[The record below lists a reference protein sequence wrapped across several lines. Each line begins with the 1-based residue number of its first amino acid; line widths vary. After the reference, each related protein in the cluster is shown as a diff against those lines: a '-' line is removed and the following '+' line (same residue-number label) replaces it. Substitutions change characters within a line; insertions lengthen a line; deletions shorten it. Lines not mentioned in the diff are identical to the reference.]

1 MNLFEVDWQIEGSS
15 SDGYFC
21 IYIDGGEYFFQ
32 DIKYAD
38 TSGTFKAYLNEEE
51 HLIGFY
57 VKKWSGNSPT
67 LRITKIQY
75 NEMDALTEVTWNI
88 DGTPVE
94 LIDGALVLT
103 PANSL
108 EALGTIPET
117 TSEPLPVPF
126 SFNWEVSSEYDYD
139 FFEVY
144 LDDILVLRTSGLD
157 EGTLSGFMTD
167 EEHTLKFAY
176 VKDSSYG
183 EYDDLARVWN
193 VNVGGQDWLPDGG
206 WTLGGDVEPTFQ
218 EGKIVLACGDDETS
232 WAERIYAPPE
242 SPLQSNVRIR
252 HLRDELQLDQVS
264 VEALDTFFVDV
275 VVERFDTD
283 SLEWALVVPSEISG
297 RLESYD
303 EGDFAE
309 ISASTVFEHPDGFF
323 RLLQK
328 VSASPGTYYLKT
340 TATVGNIT
348 QIERLKIKAKLN
360 L

>member
-1 MNLFEVDWQIEGSS
+1 MNLFEVDWEIEGAS

-32 DIKYAD
+32 DIKYAN
-38 TSGTFKAYLNEEE
+38 TSGTFKAYLSDEE

-57 VKKWSGNSPT
+57 IKKWSGDSPT
-67 LRITKIQY
+67 LRMAKIQY
-75 NEMDALTEVTWNI
+75 DETDYLTEITWNI

-108 EALGTIPET
+108 EALGTLPET
-117 TSEPLPVPF
+117 TSEPLPLPV
-126 SFNWEVSSEYDYD
+126 SFDWEVSSEYDYD
-139 FFEVY
+139 FFEFYV
-144 LDDILVLRTSGLD
+144 DDILALRTSGLD
-157 EGTLSGFMTD
+157 NGAFSGSLSD
-167 EEHTLKFAY
+167 EEHTLRFRYA
-176 VKDSSYG
+176 KDSSYG

-193 VNVGGQDWLPDGG
+193 VDVGDEEWLLDENWILDGD
-206 WTLGGDVEPTFQ
+206 TPPVFS
-218 EGKIVLACGDDETS
+218 EGKIVLSCDDDETS
-232 WAERIYAPPE
+232 WAERTYMPPE
-242 SPLQSNVRIR
+242 PPSQSNVRIR
-252 HLRDELQLDQVS
+252 YLRDELQIDQVS

-275 VVERFDTD
+275 VVERFD
-283 SLEWALVVPSEISG
+283 SGSAWNSVIPSEVSG

-303 EGDFAE
+303 EGDFGG
-309 ISASTVFEHPDGFF
+309 ISESAAFEHPDGFF

-328 VSASPGTYYLKT
+328 VTSPPGTYYLKT
-340 TATVGNIT
+340 TVRVGDIT